1 MARPFK
7 IARLDDTGVWIILAS
22 YSTYESADRAFDGW
36 CDRLP
41 FAYIEI
47 VDEEGKIVVD
57 WSLILYT

>member
-57 WSLILYT
+57 